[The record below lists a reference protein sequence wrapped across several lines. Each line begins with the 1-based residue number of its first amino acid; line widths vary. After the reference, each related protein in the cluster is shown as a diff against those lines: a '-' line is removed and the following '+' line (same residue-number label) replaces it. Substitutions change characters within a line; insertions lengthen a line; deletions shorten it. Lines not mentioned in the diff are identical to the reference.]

1 MAENGGRRVV
11 PAARFSR
18 KVFMTA
24 ISEKTPM
31 ATRAIAAVKGCTR
44 QYPGVLALD
53 NATFEIAPGEVR
65 ALLGKNGAG
74 KSTLIRMLTGA
85 ETPDRGTVEINGMEL
100 AQSGSGRAQEA
111 FDRGVRVVYQELSLV
126 PGMSLAENL
135 FLGRWP
141 KQAGVIQYREMES
154 QATDAMARLG
164 LDLPPGKLVEGLSPA
179 ERQLLEIAR
188 VLLGKPK
195 LVILDEPTSSLAA
208 AEAQKVMEA
217 VERIASE
224 GIAVIYVSHR
234 MNEIRQIAHS
244 ATIMRDGR
252 IIDTVDV
259 KGAGTREIVRLMLG
273 SERSE
278 VTGLSNGSREKT
290 VLDVRNLALAPKLAS
305 VSFTLHE
312 GEVLGIAG
320 LLGAGRTELLQAI
333 MGVRPFDHGEVTVDG
348 ISVGRPRYRDMV
360 RRGFG
365 YTPESRKEE
374 GIVPLLGVDE
384 NTLLT
389 NFPAV
394 TRHGV
399 LSSSLVQKAAQR
411 IIDRLHIKT
420 ARTDTPI
427 GTLSGGNQQKVV
439 IGRWVYAD
447 SRILLLDE
455 PTRGVDVEAKAQIYA
470 IIRELAA
477 EGRSV
482 IFVSSEIE
490 ELPLVCDRVLVLRDG
505 SLQQEF
511 IAPNIDQ
518 DAVMAACITGH

>member
-1 MAENGGRRVV
+1 MISTNPSNGVGNRRIIASV
-11 PAARFSR
+11 
-18 KVFMTA
+18 KG
-24 ISEKTPM
+24 
-31 ATRAIAAVKGCTR
+31 ATRR
-44 QYPGVLALD
+44 YPGVLALD
-53 NATFEIAPGEVR
+53 NATFEVAAGEVR

-85 ETPDRGTVEINGMEL
+85 EIPDSGTVTIDGAPL
-100 AQSGSGRAQEA
+100 THAGSSRAQEA
-111 FDRGVRVVYQELSLV
+111 FERGVRVVYQELSLV

-141 KQAGVIQYREMES
+141 RKGGVIQYHEME
-154 QATDAMARLG
+154 AEAAEAMARLG
-164 LDLPPGKLVEGLSPA
+164 LDLPPTRLVAGLSPA

-188 VLLGKPK
+188 VLVGKPK
-195 LVILDEPTSSLAA
+195 IVILDEPTSSLAA
-208 AEAQKVMEA
+208 AEAEKVMSA
-217 VERIASE
+217 VTRIASE

-244 ATIMRDGR
+244 ATVMRDGR

-259 KGAGTREIVRLMLG
+259 KGAQTREIVRLMLG
-273 SERSE
+273 SETAQAAALQTRS
-278 VTGLSNGSREKT
+278 RDKT
-290 VLDVRNLALAPKLAS
+290 VLEVRDLGLAPKLS
-305 VSFTLHE
+305 SISLKLNE

-320 LLGAGRTELLQAI
+320 LLGSGRTELLQAI
-333 MGVRPFDHGEVTVDG
+333 MGVRSFDQGQVFVDG
-348 ISVGRPRYRDMV
+348 ADVKTPRYKQMV
-360 RRGFG
+360 ARGFG

-384 NTLLT
+384 NTLAT
-389 NFPAV
+389 NFSAV
-394 TRHGV
+394 SRNGI
-399 LSSSLVQKAAQR
+399 LSSRLMAEATRRV
-411 IIDRLHIKT
+411 IDRLHVKT

-427 GTLSGGNQQKVV
+427 GTLSGGNQQKIV
-439 IGRWVYAD
+439 IGRWVHAG
-447 SRILLLDE
+447 SRVLLLDE

-477 EGRSV
+477 DGCSI

-505 SLQQEF
+505 TLQEEF
-511 IAPNIDQ
+511 TFPNIDQ

>member
-1 MAENGGRRVV
+1 MTTVSEIGQAAV
-11 PAARFSR
+11 PAVASL
-18 KVFMTA
+18 
-24 ISEKTPM
+24 
-31 ATRAIAAVKGCTR
+31 KGCTR
-44 QYPGVLALD
+44 RYPGVLALD
-53 NATFEIAPGEVR
+53 SATFDVAPGEVR

-85 ETPDRGTVEINGMEL
+85 EIPDSGTVLIDGAEL
-100 AQSGSGRAQEA
+100 THTGSGRAQES
-111 FDRGVRVVYQELSLV
+111 FEKGVRVVYQELSLV
-126 PGMSLAENL
+126 PGMTLAENL

-141 KQAGVIQYREMES
+141 RKGGVIQYAAMEAEAS
-154 QATDAMARLG
+154 EAMARLG
-164 LDLPPGKLVEGLSPA
+164 LDLPPDRLVAGLSPA

-188 VLLGKPK
+188 AMLGKPK

-208 AEAQKVMEA
+208 AEAEKVMAA
-217 VERIASE
+217 VTRVAAQ

-259 KGAGTREIVRLMLG
+259 KGADTREIVRLMLG
-273 SERSE
+273 SEASQAPVLEDRS
-278 VTGLSNGSREKT
+278 LSET
-290 VLDVRNLALAPKLAS
+290 VLEVKDLAVWPKLAS
-305 VSFTLHE
+305 ISFSLKK

-320 LLGAGRTELLQAI
+320 LLGSGRTELLQAI
-333 MGVRPFDHGEVTVDG
+333 MGVRRFDAGDIRADG
-348 ISVGRPRYRDMV
+348 KSVKSAGYKEMV

-384 NTLLT
+384 NTLST
-389 NFPAV
+389 NFAGV
-394 TRHGV
+394 STNGILSASRMAEATR
-399 LSSSLVQKAAQR
+399 K
-411 IIDRLHIKT
+411 IIERLHIKT

-439 IGRWVYAD
+439 IGRWVYAG
-447 SRILLLDE
+447 SRVMLLDE
-455 PTRGVDVEAKAQIYA
+455 PTRGVDIEAKAQIYA
-470 IIRELAA
+470 IIRQLAA

-505 SLQQEF
+505 ALQEEF
-511 IAPNIDQ
+511 KSPNIDQ
-518 DAVMAACITGH
+518 DSLMAACITGH

>member
-1 MAENGGRRVV
+1 
-11 PAARFSR
+11 
-18 KVFMTA
+18 MTQTSLA
-24 ISEKTPM
+24 PNL
-31 ATRAIAAVKGCTR
+31 AHRPIASIKGCTR
-44 QYPGVLALD
+44 RYPGVLALD
-53 NATFEIAPGEVR
+53 NATFQVAGGEVR

-85 ETPDRGTVEINGMEL
+85 EIPDSGTVEVDGEEL
-100 AQSGSGRAQEA
+100 LHAGSGRAQDA
-111 FDRGVRVVYQELSLV
+111 FDKGVRVVYQELSLV
-126 PGMSLAENL
+126 PGMTLAENL

-141 KQAGVIQYREMES
+141 RKGGVIQYAEMEA
-154 QATDAMARLG
+154 QACEAMGRLG
-164 LDLPPGKLVEGLSPA
+164 LERAPNTLVASLSPA

-208 AEAQKVMEA
+208 AEAEKVMAA
-217 VERIASE
+217 VTRIASE

-244 ATIMRDGR
+244 ATVMRDGR

-259 KGAGTREIVRLMLG
+259 KGADTREIVRLMLG
-273 SERSE
+273 SEGSQAAALENRSQ
-278 VTGLSNGSREKT
+278 EKT
-290 VLDVRNLALAPKLAS
+290 LLEVRNLALAPKLSS
-305 VSFTLHE
+305 VSFHLKA

-333 MGVRPFDHGEVTVDG
+333 MGVRRQDQGEVLVDG
-348 ISVGRPRYRDMV
+348 KSVRPGHYKRMLS
-360 RRGFG
+360 RGFG

-384 NTLLT
+384 NTLAT
-389 NFPAV
+389 NFSGV
-394 TRHGV
+394 SKSGV
-399 LSSSLVQKAAQR
+399 LSAKMMAEATRKV
-411 IIDRLHIKT
+411 IERLHVKT

-427 GTLSGGNQQKVV
+427 GTLSGGNQQKIV
-439 IGRWVYAD
+439 IGRWVYAN
-447 SRILLLDE
+447 SRVLLLDE

-470 IIRELAA
+470 IIRQLAA

-505 SLQQEF
+505 TLGEEF
-511 IAPNIDQ
+511 KSPNIDQ
-518 DAVMAACITGH
+518 DALMAACIAGH

>member
-1 MAENGGRRVV
+1 MTSSSNTN
-11 PAARFSR
+11 PAS
-18 KVFMTA
+18 V
-24 ISEKTPM
+24 
-31 ATRAIAAVKGCTR
+31 AAVASVEGCTR
-44 QYPGVLALD
+44 HYPGVLALD
-53 NATFEIAPGEVR
+53 NATFAVAPGEVR

-85 ETPDRGTVEINGMEL
+85 ETPDSGTVLIDGSEL
-100 AQSGSGRAQEA
+100 MQSGSVRAQES
-111 FDRGVRVVYQELSLV
+111 FERGVRVVYQELSLV
-126 PGMSLAENL
+126 SGMTLAENL

-141 KQAGVIQYREMES
+141 RKGGVIQYAAMETE
-154 QATDAMARLG
+154 AAEAMARLG
-164 LDLPPGKLVEGLSPA
+164 LDLPPDRLVAGLSPA

-188 VLLGKPK
+188 AMLGKPK

-208 AEAQKVMEA
+208 AEAEKVMAA
-217 VERIASE
+217 VTRVASQ

-259 KGAGTREIVRLMLG
+259 KGADTREIVRLMLG
-273 SERSE
+273 SEASQSAALEDRSQAE
-278 VTGLSNGSREKT
+278 T
-290 VLDVRNLALAPKLAS
+290 VLEVANLALAPKLAS
-305 VSFTLHE
+305 VSFSLQK

-333 MGVRPFDHGEVTVDG
+333 MGVRRFDAGDVLADG
-348 ISVGRPRYRDMV
+348 KSVKTAGYREML

-384 NTLLT
+384 NTLST
-389 NFPAV
+389 NFSGV
-394 TRHGV
+394 SSSGV
-399 LSSSLVQKAAQR
+399 LSARRMAEATR
-411 IIDRLHIKT
+411 GIIERLHVKT

-439 IGRWVYAD
+439 IGRWVYAG
-447 SRILLLDE
+447 SRVLLLDE
-455 PTRGVDVEAKAQIYA
+455 PTRGVDIEAKAQIYA

-505 SLQQEF
+505 TLQEEF
-511 IAPNIDQ
+511 KSPNIDQ
-518 DAVMAACITGH
+518 DSLMAACITGH

>member
-1 MAENGGRRVV
+1 M
-11 PAARFSR
+11 PA
-18 KVFMTA
+18 V
-24 ISEKTPM
+24 
-31 ATRAIAAVKGCTR
+31 ATIKGCTR
-44 QYPGVLALD
+44 RYPGVLALD
-53 NATFEIAPGEVR
+53 NATFEVVPGEVR

-74 KSTLIRMLTGA
+74 KSTMIRMLTGA
-85 ETPDRGTVEINGMEL
+85 EIPDSGTVLIDGGAL
-100 AQSGSGRAQEA
+100 TQGGSGRAQES
-111 FDRGVRVVYQELSLV
+111 FEKGVRVVYQELSLV
-126 PGMSLAENL
+126 PGMTLAENL

-141 KQAGVIQYREMES
+141 KKNGVIQSTEMDR
-154 QATDAMARLG
+154 QATQAMARLG
-164 LDLPPGKLVEGLSPA
+164 LDLPPSRLVASLSPA

-188 VLLGKPK
+188 AMLGNPK

-208 AEAQKVMEA
+208 AEAEKVMAA
-217 VERIASE
+217 VTRVASQ

-259 KGAGTREIVRLMLG
+259 KGADTREIVRLMLG
-273 SERSE
+273 SEASQAAALENRTQAE
-278 VTGLSNGSREKT
+278 T
-290 VLDVRNLALAPKLAS
+290 VLEVRDLALAPKLS
-305 VSFTLHE
+305 SISFSLRK

-333 MGVRPFDHGEVTVDG
+333 MGVRRFDAGDVLADG
-348 ISVGRPRYRDMV
+348 TSVKSAGYREMV

-384 NTLLT
+384 NTLVT
-389 NFPAV
+389 NFSGV
-394 TRHGV
+394 SSKGV
-399 LSSSLVQKAAQR
+399 LSSRRMAEATRK
-411 IIDRLHIKT
+411 IIDRLHVKT

-439 IGRWVYAD
+439 IGRWVYAG
-447 SRILLLDE
+447 SRVLLLDE
-455 PTRGVDVEAKAQIYA
+455 PTRGVDIEAKAQIYA
-470 IIRELAA
+470 IIRQLAA

-490 ELPLVCDRVLVLRDG
+490 ELPLVCDRVLVMRDG
-505 SLQQEF
+505 RLQEEF
-511 IAPNIDQ
+511 KSPNIDQ
-518 DAVMAACITGH
+518 DSLMAACITGH